1 MRQIILDTE
10 TTGLSPEAGDRII
23 EIAGVELIDRQL
35 TGKFYHQYI
44 RPERPI
50 DPDAMAVHGITDAFL
65 EDKPLFQEIAKA
77 LLAFLAGAE
86 LVIHNA
92 PFDVGFLNSEFRRL
106 DSFSPITEHCQILDT
121 LAFARKKHP
130 GQQNSLDALCRRYK
144 VDNSAREVHGALLDA
159 HLLAQVYL
167 AMTGGQTSLFDAEVQ
182 VFAAENTAA
191 GKGISQQQEV
201 STVPTSLTAQIP
213 RIVIRADAEALAA
226 HAEQLE
232 RIRKA
237 SGGTCVW
244 EE

>member
-10 TTGLSPEAGDRII
+10 TTGLSPEAGDRIV

-44 RPERPI
+44 QPERLI
-50 DPDAMAVHGITDAFL
+50 DPEAIAVHGITDAFL
-65 EDKPLFQEIAKA
+65 EDKPLFQEIAEA

-106 DSFSPITEHCQILDT
+106 NSFSPITAHCQILDT

-144 VDNSAREVHGALLDA
+144 IDNSAREVHGALLDA

-191 GKGISQQQEV
+191 EKALSQQEV
-201 STVPTSLTAQIP
+201 ATLSVSPAAQMP
-213 RIVIRADAEALAA
+213 RIVMRADAEALAA
-226 HAEQLE
+226 HAAQLE
-232 RIRKA
+232 CIRKA
-237 SGGTCVW
+237 SGGVCVW